1 MKKSLFALFLTLC
14 FCSIFIMGCSKNKQ
28 AAVEAPKDAVA
39 ALKARGELIIG
50 YDIDFPPLAF
60 KDGNGELV
68 GYDVELAKE
77 VANRM
82 GVEFKAVPIA
92 WEDKDNELE
101 NGDIDCIWSGYTI
114 TDARRKAHC
123 LTFAYLSNEQ
133 VLIVRKT
140 GSVQKYDD
148 LEGRVIGYRGASSSE
163 DAVNE
168 NPSFKNKLG
177 DILTYKDN
185 KSCLEDLKVGAI
197 DAMVMDGIF
206 AYYYVTHTNE
216 PFTVIPTPLSNEKY
230 CICFR
235 KNEPDLRNYV
245 EEILM
250 QMAADGTVE
259 KISTKWFGQDVSLI
273 GK

>member
-1 MKKSLFALFLTLC
+1 MKKSVSGFILTLG
-14 FCSIFIMGCSKNKQ
+14 FCIVLFSGCSKNKTAQ
-28 AAVEAPKDAVA
+28 SNAPKDAVQ
-39 ALKARGELIIG
+39 ALKSRGALVIG

-60 KDGNGELV
+60 KDESGELV

-77 VANRM
+77 VAARM
-82 GVEFKAVPIA
+82 GVELKAIPIN

-123 LTFAYLSNEQ
+123 LTFAYLANEQ

-163 DAVNE
+163 DAINA
-168 NPSFKNKLG
+168 NPSFKNKLA
-177 DILTYKDN
+177 DMLTYKDN

-197 DAMVMDGIF
+197 DAMVMDGVF

-216 PFTVIPTPLSNEKY
+216 PFTVISTPLSNEKY

-235 KNEPDLRNYV
+235 KSEPDLRNYV
-245 EEILM
+245 EELLT
-250 QMAADGTVE
+250 QMAVDGTIAE
-259 KISTKWFGQDVSLI
+259 ISTKWFGQDVSLI